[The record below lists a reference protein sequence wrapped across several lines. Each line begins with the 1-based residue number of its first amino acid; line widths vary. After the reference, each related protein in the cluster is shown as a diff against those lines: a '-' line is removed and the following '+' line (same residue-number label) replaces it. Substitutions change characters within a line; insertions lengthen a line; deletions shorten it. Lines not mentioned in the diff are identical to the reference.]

1 VTAPLTLA
9 ALALASLLSAPVA
22 HAQAPAVEAPLR
34 LTVPGEA
41 WSLELP
47 APGFALRQYE
57 APAHGR
63 HRYFLAVKSGSDV
76 TVSAALDRIPQST
89 SALACRDFY
98 WSQLQARSP
107 LQMDDVRLTG
117 SESDAGLEYV
127 IHEVRGLRIEQKHIN
142 RYLARGGVCVDVH
155 VSKIHYVEADE
166 PALRDMLR
174 AVQLVDRPNVPAGRE
189 RHRYAVA
196 GDDLVTVEVPLAW
209 EAAYARPASGAHP
222 TIAVSSVGS
231 AGTNFKMSFVPMPA
245 GGLGADPPAA
255 LRYLTERTARVP
267 LASAV
272 ETGLTLVE
280 LGGLPG
286 YFYRLTDR
294 APGPSGYRYLI
305 QGVAATEKVLVTF
318 TVLSH
323 FRDVP
328 EIAEALAMVRSVRG
342 E

>member
-1 VTAPLTLA
+1 MTAPLSLA

-22 HAQAPAVEAPLR
+22 RAQAPPVETPLR
-34 LTVPGEA
+34 LTLPGEA

-47 APGFALRQYE
+47 APGFALRQHE
-57 APAHGR
+57 APANGR

-89 SALACRDFY
+89 SALACRDHY

-107 LQMDDVRLTG
+107 FPMDEVRLTG
-117 SESDAGLEYV
+117 SESDAGLEY
-127 IHEVRGLRIEQKHIN
+127 IIREVRGVRVEQKHMN

-155 VSKIHYVEADE
+155 VSKIQYAPDDE
-166 PALRDMLR
+166 SALQDMLR
-174 AVQLVDRPNVPAGRE
+174 AAQLADRPSVPAGRA
-189 RHRYAVA
+189 RHRYAVVGA
-196 GDDLVTVEVPLAW
+196 EPVTVEIPRAW
-209 EAAYARPASGAHP
+209 EASYPRPASGAPP
-222 TIAVSSVGS
+222 TIAVSSAGS
-231 AGTNFKMSFVPMPA
+231 GGTNFKMSFVPMPA

-255 LRYLTERTARVP
+255 LRFLAERTARGP
-267 LASAV
+267 LTSAV
-272 ETGLTLVE
+272 ETGLTLEE

-286 YFYRLTDR
+286 YYYRLTDR
-294 APGPSGYRYLI
+294 APGPSGYRYVL
-305 QGVAATEKVLVTF
+305 QGVAATDKVLMTF